1 MLSHLNRPVFKTLFF
16 GNYFYGLCAI
26 ALSVEASL
34 QQRFPLNGIIYYVL
48 VFAATTLYYSKAYVL
63 TEVSPDAANVRSA
76 WYSANRKAIVRSQY
90 FFILL
95 FIICGSV
102 LLYSSWRNFAALKIY
117 EWVLIFIFPIVAV
130 LYYGEPGTFLNR
142 YNLRNIGWLKP
153 FTIGFTW
160 AGLVTVY
167 PVIYYGIKN
176 GQHYM
181 FTLVGLFL
189 FIKNFMY
196 VTILCIMFDI
206 KDYAMDYNRQ
216 LKTFVVNLGLRKTI
230 FFIIIPLCIAGLA
243 SFLTYAVIHQFHY
256 VKILLNTLPFLLVI
270 AVAYTLHT
278 RHTIIYYLVII
289 DGLMLVKAAC
299 GIVAMLYF

>member
-1 MLSHLNRPVFKTLFF
+1 MFSHINSPVFKTLFF
-16 GNYFYGLCAI
+16 GNYFYGLCAV
-26 ALSVEASL
+26 ALSIEASL
-34 QQRFPLNGIIYYVL
+34 QQQFPLNGLIYYLL
-48 VFAATTLYYSKAYVL
+48 VFSATTLYYSKAYVL
-63 TEVSPDAANVRSA
+63 TEVSPDVANVRSA
-76 WYSANRKAIVRSQY
+76 WYSANRKAILHSQY

-95 FIICGSV
+95 FAVCGMI
-102 LLYSSWRNFAALKIY
+102 LLYENWRSLAALKLY
-117 EWVLIFIFPIVAV
+117 EWLLIFIFPLVAV
-130 LYYGEPGTFLNR
+130 LYYGEPGTLLNR
-142 YNLRNIGWLKP
+142 YNLRNVGWLKP

-160 AGLVTVY
+160 AGMVTVY
-167 PVIYYGIKN
+167 PVIYYCVKN
-176 GQHYM
+176 GEH
-181 FTLVGLFL
+181 FEPTLVGLFL

-230 FFIIIPLCIAGLA
+230 FLIIIPLCIAGLA
-243 SFLTYAVIHQFHY
+243 SFITYAIIHDFHY

-278 RHTIIYYLVII
+278 RHNIIYYLVII

-299 GIVAMLYF
+299 GILGMLYF